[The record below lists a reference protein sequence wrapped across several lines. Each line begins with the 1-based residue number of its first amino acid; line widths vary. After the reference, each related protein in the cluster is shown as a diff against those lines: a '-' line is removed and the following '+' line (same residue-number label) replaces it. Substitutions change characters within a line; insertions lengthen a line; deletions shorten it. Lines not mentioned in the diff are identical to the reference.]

1 MLNAIIILIVLYLV
15 FRFLTTWFI
24 PRMTQ
29 RSIKRYQEKFRRDNP
44 SAFKR
49 EKLEANQNPT
59 TSKEDKN
66 QDTIPQK

>member
-1 MLNAIIILIVLYLV
+1 MINAIIILIVLYLV

-44 SAFKR
+44 SVFKDKDT
-49 EKLEANQNPT
+49 ENG
-59 TSKEDKN
+59 TSETHLKEDGK
-66 QDTIPQK
+66 